1 MPFRMEFRPD
11 AIVSVVLIFLVSATE
26 TIGDTS
32 ALAASGLGRD
42 VTEKETSG
50 SIACDG
56 FISSLSSVFGCL
68 PITSFSQ
75 NVGLVAITK
84 VVNRFT
90 IATGAVIMIL
100 AGVFPMFS
108 ALLATLPDAVLGGCT
123 IMMFGTIVVS
133 GLQMISKCG
142 FSQRNTVI
150 AALSLSIGLGFT
162 QCADLFAIFPQM
174 VQTVFA
180 QNCVAVVFVV
190 AIVLNLILPQNMEAE
205 HSAQSENAK

>member
-1 MPFRMEFRPD
+1 M
-11 AIVSVVLIFLVSATE
+11 
-26 TIGDTS
+26 
-32 ALAASGLGRD
+32 
-42 VTEKETSG
+42 
-50 SIACDG
+50 
-56 FISSLSSVFGCL
+56 
-68 PITSFSQ
+68 
-75 NVGLVAITK
+75 TK

-100 AGVFPMFS
+100 AGVFP
-108 ALLATLPDAVLGGCT
+108 
-123 IMMFGTIVVS
+123 MFGTIVVS

-205 HSAQSENAK
+205 HPAQSENAK